1 MRLTRVLGTAGDA
14 EMGERLHALSHDGKV
29 EYLTLGRADMS
40 RRRLRA
46 ATDRG
51 TECTIVLPRAERL
64 ANGAVLHL
72 SPERAVVVRMAEE
85 DWLEIEGADAAA
97 ALELG
102 YLAGNMHWRVRFE
115 GTTLKIA
122 LDGPESAY
130 LARLAPL
137 LEAGRA
143 RKIARD

>member
-14 EMGERLHALSHDGKV
+14 DMGERLHALSHDGKV

-46 ATDRG
+46 ETDRG
-51 TECTIVLPRAERL
+51 TECTIALPRAERL

-72 SPERAVVVRMAEE
+72 SPERAVVVRMREE

-122 LDGPESAY
+122 LDGPEAAY

>member
-1 MRLTRVLGTAGDA
+1 MQFTKVLGTAGDA

-29 EYLTLGRADMS
+29 EYLTLDRADMS

-46 ATDRG
+46 TTDRG
-51 TECTIVLPRAERL
+51 TECTIALPRAEKL
-64 ANGAVLHL
+64 ANGTVLHL
-72 SPERAVVVRMAEE
+72 SPERAVVVRMREE
-85 DWLEIEGADAAA
+85 DWLDIEGADAAA

-102 YLAGNMHWRVRFE
+102 YLAGNLHWRVRFE

-122 LDGPESAY
+122 LEGPESAY

-137 LEAGRA
+137 METGRA
-143 RKIARD
+143 RKAGS